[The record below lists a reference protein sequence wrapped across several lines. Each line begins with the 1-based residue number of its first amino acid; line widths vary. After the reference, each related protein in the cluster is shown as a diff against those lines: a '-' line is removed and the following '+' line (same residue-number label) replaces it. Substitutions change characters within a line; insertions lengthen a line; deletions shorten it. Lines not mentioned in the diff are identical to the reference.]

1 MAVRCPLAAH
11 VNDIQTDVKKDDLK
25 ILDETMGSEMGV
37 KTEDLEEGPEE
48 VEVMTTCEK
57 QINVNYQFELNGI
70 EVIRWRKG
78 CSALLILI
86 PRNQKLVAVMTSR
99 STTAAA
105 AT

>member
-48 VEVMTTCEK
+48 VEVVTTCEK

-70 EVIRWRKG
+70 EP
-78 CSALLILI
+78 LLEERRPLRVPVPARHLRRLPGI
-86 PRNQKLVAVMTSR
+86 SE
-99 STTAAA
+99 
-105 AT
+105 